1 MSVILS
7 FNGFSMPRISNARE
21 NILKAALELFWQNS
35 YESVGV
41 EAICQQAGVKKGS
54 FYHFFESKEAV
65 ALTLLSQIH
74 EMARSQL
81 LEPAFTPDIPPRA
94 RFNRF
99 LSMLEAYASQ
109 SQHRCDTSR
118 FPGCPIGNMILELS
132 TQSEALRKSLENI
145 IATYVETFAG
155 ALEAARLEGTLS
167 PTTNSR
173 SLAMVIAAAWQGGIL
188 IAKAHNDPEIS
199 VQIFRQTLHQTF
211 GDEEASSPF
220 PKLAADK

>member
-1 MSVILS
+1 
-7 FNGFSMPRISNARE
+7 MPRISNARE

-65 ALTLLSQIH
+65 ALTLLGQIH

-81 LEPAFTPDIPPRA
+81 LEPAFAADIAPRE

-99 LSMLEAYASQ
+99 LFMLEAYASQ

-132 TQSEALRKSLENI
+132 TQSEALRKSLEDI
-145 IATYVETFAG
+145 IATYVNTFAG
-155 ALEAARLEGTLS
+155 ALEAARLEGTL
-167 PTTNSR
+167 PTTTNSR
-173 SLAMVIAAAWQGGIL
+173 ILAMVIAAAWQGGIL

-199 VQIFRQTLHQTF
+199 VQIFRQALHQTF
-211 GDEEASSPF
+211 GEEGSPPPL
-220 PKLAADK
+220 PKRGAGK